1 VLRLLVKIFR
11 EKDAALQLVT
21 VLVLSLQQ
29 SAGVR
34 IVVPLLF
41 LSRNVYEMIAIN
53 RRMGMRQYLLLTRTI
68 FQMLFICF
76 VLFSSVMMVAM
87 VLGLIY
93 FSFYSF

>member
-1 VLRLLVKIFR
+1 LLVKLFR
-11 EKDAALQLVT
+11 EKDAALQLVA

-53 RRMGMRQYLLLTRTI
+53 RRMGMRQYLLLTRTF